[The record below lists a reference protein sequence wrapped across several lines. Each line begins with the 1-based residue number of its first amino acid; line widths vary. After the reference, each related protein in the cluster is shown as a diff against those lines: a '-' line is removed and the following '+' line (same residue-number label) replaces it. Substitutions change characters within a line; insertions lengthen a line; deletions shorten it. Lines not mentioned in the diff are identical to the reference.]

1 MAEFLVV
8 SGGLSVPSSTR
19 LLADRL
25 SDALREVAGAD
36 HVIEVHELRDSA
48 HQAVDFVLTGFAH
61 GALEELHARVRT
73 ADAIVLVT
81 PIYSQAIAGLMKT
94 FLDTLDPQWLRNKP
108 VLLAA
113 TGGTERHQL
122 AIDYSFAPIL
132 AYMKARRTVT
142 SVFAASNDW
151 GNPQAVRSL
160 GQRTRDSVGELLNL
174 AGVAPVAD
182 TPPPADTPP
191 ASVGRQEAD
200 SLSSPD
206 FSDLLRA
213 QGIDP
218 GAGNHGG

>member
-1 MAEFLVV
+1 
-8 SGGLSVPSSTR
+8 
-19 LLADRL
+19 
-25 SDALREVAGAD
+25 
-36 HVIEVHELRDSA
+36 
-48 HQAVDFVLTGFAH
+48 
-61 GALEELHARVRT
+61 
-73 ADAIVLVT
+73 
-81 PIYSQAIAGLMKT
+81 
-94 FLDTLDPQWLRNKP
+94 
-108 VLLAA
+108 
-113 TGGTERHQL
+113 
-122 AIDYSFAPIL
+122 
-132 AYMKARRTVT
+132 MKARRTVT

-174 AGVAPVAD
+174 AGVAPVAA

>member
-122 AIDYSFAPIL
+122 AIDYSL
-132 AYMKARRTVT
+132 
-142 SVFAASNDW
+142 
-151 GNPQAVRSL
+151 
-160 GQRTRDSVGELLNL
+160 
-174 AGVAPVAD
+174 
-182 TPPPADTPP
+182 
-191 ASVGRQEAD
+191 RQ
-200 SLSSPD
+200 SWPT
-206 FSDLLRA
+206 
-213 QGIDP
+213 
-218 GAGNHGG
+218 